1 LTFYCLMSF
10 FEIIICFK
18 NIHLLSNFL
27 GARLTALIG
36 RIPIILKMYFF
47 YLNFTKNSILVK
59 EYEFFLIFGMMT
71 DFVN

>member
-1 LTFYCLMSF
+1 MSF

-59 EYEFFLIFGMMT
+59 DYEFFLIFGMMT
-71 DFVN
+71 DFAN